1 MERYSDVKKSNLAG
15 MLGNIFL
22 LIIKLIIGLLSKS
35 QALIAD
41 AVNSAGDI
49 FSSIMSTIGTKIAS
63 FPEDDDHNFGH
74 GKAEYIFSLFIG
86 ISMIVVATKLL
97 YDSGKSIF
105 EQKEVA
111 YANLVIIICIIT
123 ITLKI
128 CLFFYTR
135 MLAKRTK
142 SILIEALETDHRN
155 DAILTTFTLISTIL
169 NIYGIYWLDGI
180 VGMGISIII
189 CISGAK
195 IFFESYNVLMDSSI
209 DEKTKEQILE
219 ITKKYKEIKKI
230 DHFTSKPV
238 GYKFLISISIYVDGN
253 MSTFDSHKI
262 ADDLEKEINKLENVY
277 LAIIHV
283 NPI

>member
-22 LIIKLIIGLLSKS
+22 LIIKLIIGLLSRS

-128 CLFFYTR
+128 CLFFLY
-135 MLAKRTK
+135 
-142 SILIEALETDHRN
+142 
-155 DAILTTFTLISTIL
+155 
-169 NIYGIYWLDGI
+169 
-180 VGMGISIII
+180 
-189 CISGAK
+189 
-195 IFFESYNVLMDSSI
+195 
-209 DEKTKEQILE
+209 
-219 ITKKYKEIKKI
+219 
-230 DHFTSKPV
+230 
-238 GYKFLISISIYVDGN
+238 
-253 MSTFDSHKI
+253 
-262 ADDLEKEINKLENVY
+262 
-277 LAIIHV
+277 
-283 NPI
+283 

>member
-1 MERYSDVKKSNLAG
+1 
-15 MLGNIFL
+15 
-22 LIIKLIIGLLSKS
+22 
-35 QALIAD
+35 
-41 AVNSAGDI
+41 
-49 FSSIMSTIGTKIAS
+49 
-63 FPEDDDHNFGH
+63 
-74 GKAEYIFSLFIG
+74 
-86 ISMIVVATKLL
+86 
-97 YDSGKSIF
+97 
-105 EQKEVA
+105 
-111 YANLVIIICIIT
+111 
-123 ITLKI
+123 
-128 CLFFYTR
+128 

>member
-230 DHFTSKPV
+230 DHFTSKPI

>member
-15 MLGNIFL
+15 IIGNLFL
-22 LIIKLIIGLLSKS
+22 LIIKLTIGLLSKS

-41 AVNSAGDI
+41 ATNSAGDI
-49 FSSIMSTIGTKIAS
+49 FSSVMSAIGTKIAS
-63 FPEDDDHNFGH
+63 APEDESHNFGH

-86 ISMIVVATKLL
+86 LSMIVVAAKLL
-97 YDSGKSIF
+97 GDSAMAIF
-105 EQKEVA
+105 EQKQLE
-111 YANLVIIICIIT
+111 YANLVVIICIIT

-128 CLFFYTR
+128 GLFIYTKK
-135 MLAKRTK
+135 LAKRTK
-142 SILIEALETDHRN
+142 SILIEALQTDHRN

-169 NIYGIYWLDGI
+169 NIFGVYWLDGI

-189 CISGAK
+189 CVSGAK
-195 IFFESYNVLMDSSI
+195 IFFESYNVLMDASI
-209 DEKTKEQILE
+209 DKNTKQQILE

-253 MSTFDSHKI
+253 MTTFESHKI